1 MSVFKCRGDKTAVGR
16 WSFTPFTFLNE
27 GVIERHF
34 STSVPTVSS
43 MPAWLLDSCT
53 ITAIKAVQY
62 RKPETDALNRLRTSR
77 FGQTQFALPSASSP
91 RGTTPEDGGRKAC
104 MLKDQKR
111 EKGPENKARA
121 RKSTATGGKQSRLH
135 LHLRGHHLP
144 NWRKLIV
151 FNAVEAG
158 CNRLPSCWWWME
170 PIGGVR
176 EGGRSEKVPSV
187 EYE

>member
-1 MSVFKCRGDKTAVGR
+1 MSFQWLRRYFKAVMMIYNDDFLMSVFKCRGDKTAVGR
-16 WSFTPFTFLNE
+16 WSFTPFTFLYE

-91 RGTTPEDGGRKAC
+91 RGTTPEDGGRKYA
-104 MLKDQKR
+104 Q
-111 EKGPENKARA
+111 GPETWKGSREQPERVKAR
-121 RKSTATGGKQSRLH
+121 
-135 LHLRGHHLP
+135 P
-144 NWRKLIV
+144 
-151 FNAVEAG
+151 
-158 CNRLPSCWWWME
+158 
-170 PIGGVR
+170 R
-176 EGGRSEKVPSV
+176 EGNKVVYIIFTWEGIIYQTDGS
-187 EYE
+187 